1 MAKTTKTVSWDKDSE
16 TANFRI
22 IYNDR
27 NLRFIKVKRK
37 VRDGVAS
44 YDNLL
49 VTANL
54 NSIEQLVVKRKRAIS
69 SVRPFYTTDYLDYQ
83 VQFKT
88 PYPDIVAIDEKGK
101 ASHND
106 KLGNELVPYY
116 DEVAHVNYFSVSKE
130 VYNQLM
136 TVMSKFID
144 KYNEKQWKHNTYSD
158 VNKNKQ
164 NN

>member
-1 MAKTTKTVSWDKDSE
+1 MVKTTKTVSWDKDSE

-27 NLRFIKVKRK
+27 NLRFINVKRK

-88 PYPDIVAIDEKGK
+88 PYPDIDAIDDKGK

-116 DEVAHVNYFSVSKE
+116 DEVTHVNYFSVSKE

-136 TVMSKFID
+136 TIMSKFID
-144 KYNEKQWKHNTYSD
+144 KYNEKQWKHNT
-158 VNKNKQ
+158 NKR
-164 NN
+164 

>member
-1 MAKTTKTVSWDKDSE
+1 MAKTTKTVFWDKNSE
-16 TANFRI
+16 TADFRI

-27 NLRFIKVKRK
+27 NSRFITVKNK
-37 VRDGVAS
+37 LRDGVAS

-54 NSIEQLVVKRKRAIS
+54 NSIEQLVVKRKSTIS
-69 SVRPFYTTDYLDYQ
+69 SNTPFYTVDYLDYQ

-88 PYPDIVAIDEKGK
+88 PYPDIVAIDDKGK
-101 ASHND
+101 VSHND

-116 DEVAHVNYFSVSKE
+116 DEVTHVNYFSVSKE
-130 VYNQLM
+130 VYKQLM

-144 KYNEKQWKHNTYSD
+144 KYNEKQWKHNTYKSKD
-158 VNKNKQ
+158 NVE
-164 NN
+164 

>member
-1 MAKTTKTVSWDKDSE
+1 MAKTTKTVFWDKNSE
-16 TANFRI
+16 TVDFRI

-27 NLRFIKVKRK
+27 NSRFITVKNK
-37 VRDGVAS
+37 LRDGVAS

-54 NSIEQLVVKRKRAIS
+54 NSIEQLVVKRKSTIS
-69 SVRPFYTTDYLDYQ
+69 SNTPFYTVDYLDYQ

-88 PYPDIVAIDEKGK
+88 PYPDIVAIDDKGK

-116 DEVAHVNYFSVSKE
+116 DEVTHVNYFSVSKE
-130 VYNQLM
+130 VYKQLM

-144 KYNEKQWKHNTYSD
+144 KYNEKQWKHNTYKSKD
-158 VNKNKQ
+158 TVE
-164 NN
+164 

>member
-1 MAKTTKTVSWDKDSE
+1 MAKTIKTVSWNKDSE

-27 NLRFIKVKRK
+27 NSRFITVKNK
-37 VRDGVAS
+37 LRDGVAS

-49 VTANL
+49 VASNL
-54 NSIEQLVVKRKRAIS
+54 NSIEQLVVKRKRAVAS
-69 SVRPFYTTDYLDYQ
+69 TRPFYTVDYLDYQ

-88 PYPDIVAIDEKGK
+88 PYPDIAAIDDKGK

-116 DEVAHVNYFSVSKE
+116 DEVTHVNYFSVSKE

-144 KYNEKQWKHNTYSD
+144 KYNEKQWKHNTYKSKD
-158 VNKNKQ
+158 NVE
-164 NN
+164 

>member
-1 MAKTTKTVSWDKDSE
+1 MTKTTKTVSWDKDSE

-22 IYNDR
+22 IYNDI
-27 NLRFIKVKRK
+27 NLRFITVKRK

-69 SVRPFYTTDYLDYQ
+69 SVRPFYTVDYLDYQ

-88 PYPDIVAIDEKGK
+88 PYPDIVAIDDKGK
-101 ASHND
+101 ASHKD
-106 KLGNELVPYY
+106 KLGNELVPCY

-130 VYNQLM
+130 VYKQLM

-144 KYNEKQWKHNTYSD
+144 KYNEKQWKHNA
-158 VNKNKQ
+158 NKSKDNVE
-164 NN
+164 

>member
-54 NSIEQLVVKRKRAIS
+54 NSIEQLVVKRKRAVAS
-69 SVRPFYTTDYLDYQ
+69 TKPFYTVDYLDYQ

-101 ASHND
+101 ASHKD

-116 DEVAHVNYFSVSKE
+116 DEVIHVNYFSVSKE
-130 VYNQLM
+130 VYKQLM
-136 TVMSKFID
+136 IVMSKFID

-158 VNKNKQ
+158 VNKNKH

>member
-1 MAKTTKTVSWDKDSE
+1 MAKTTKTVFWDKNSE
-16 TANFRI
+16 TADFRI

-27 NLRFIKVKRK
+27 NSRFITVKNK
-37 VRDGVAS
+37 LRDGIAS

-54 NSIEQLVVKRKRAIS
+54 NSIEQLVVKRKSTIS
-69 SVRPFYTTDYLDYQ
+69 SNTPFYTVDYLDYQ

-88 PYPDIVAIDEKGK
+88 PYPDIVAIDDKGK
-101 ASHND
+101 ASHKD
-106 KLGNELVPYY
+106 KLGSELVPYY

-130 VYNQLM
+130 VYKQLM

-144 KYNEKQWKHNTYSD
+144 KYNEKQWKHNTYKSKD
-158 VNKNKQ
+158 NVE
-164 NN
+164 